1 MVLPYRL
8 KKWFPLCKM
17 CFAIFDKL
25 YTCLHHFGKGCVGKP
40 MNNTTTAP
48 ILHGILHFSFAWFR
62 LKEILD
68 PLDQVLG
75 IPIEAHLVVFK
86 WNVAIKLHWQLACDF
101 FHVPQPA
108 GSSAASPSSFF
119 GYCDPTQQRQEEI
132 HPHPHGKTSADGHGR
147 RAVYTALPCCKV
159 CVANLHSDDGKVA
172 SDPGVSHFRLYGR
185 CFFAQGLEF

>member
-1 MVLPYRL
+1 MASCTSR
-8 KKWFPLCKM
+8 
-17 CFAIFDKL
+17 
-25 YTCLHHFGKGCVGKP
+25 
-40 MNNTTTAP
+40 
-48 ILHGILHFSFAWFR
+48 LHGSASKKFLILW
-62 LKEILD
+62 
-68 PLDQVLG
+68 
-75 IPIEAHLVVFK
+75 
-86 WNVAIKLHWQLACDF
+86 IKFLAFQWKLTWWCSSEMWLSNYTDNWHVTF

-132 HPHPHGKTSADGHGR
+132 HPHPHGKTSADAHGR

-185 CFFAQGLEF
+185 CFFCPRFGILRSMEVLEK